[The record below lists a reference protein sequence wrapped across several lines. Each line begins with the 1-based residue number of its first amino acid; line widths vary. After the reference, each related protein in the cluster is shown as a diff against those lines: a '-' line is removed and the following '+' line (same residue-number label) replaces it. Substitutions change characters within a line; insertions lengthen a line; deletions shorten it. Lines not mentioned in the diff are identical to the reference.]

1 MKKLFLAVSLL
12 LFSTL
17 FTHTNACTGIR
28 LVAEN
33 GDVIF
38 ARTMEWGAFELH
50 SRISVIP
57 RGYTFTSLTPD
68 GPNGK
73 QYTTKYGIIG
83 VDIINK
89 SILAD
94 GMNEKGLTVGMLYHP
109 GFAEYT
115 PYDKSNAKNCVSAQ
129 EITNY
134 MLATF
139 ATVEEVKEGIYDI
152 DIVGVGEESLGIVAD
167 CHWMVTD
174 ISGKSIVIECTDQK
188 VKIYDATLGVLT
200 NSPNYD
206 WHLTNIRNYLN
217 LSGLP
222 AENKELSG
230 TKYTPI
236 GAGSGLL
243 GLPGDNT
250 PPSRFIRAVT
260 WTQTARELPNGKEG
274 IHEAFRILDNF
285 QLPLEPELLEAYRK
299 KTGDMETM
307 RSSTQY
313 TVAYDIAALTLN
325 FHTEKNRRVRQ
336 INMNKINFSKIG
348 KDIVHLKMD
357 ETDEDDILDITPEL

>member
-1 MKKLFLAVSLL
+1 MKKLLFAVFLIIL
-12 LFSTL
+12 STFL
-17 FTHTNACTGIR
+17 IKTSACTGIR
-28 LVAEN
+28 LLAEN

-50 SRISVIP
+50 SRITVIP
-57 RGYTFTSLTPD
+57 PGYTFTALTPD

-73 QYTTKYGIIG
+73 KYTTKYGIIG
-83 VDIINK
+83 LDIVNK
-89 SILAD
+89 NILAD

-109 GFAEYT
+109 RFAEYT
-115 PYDKSNAKNCVSAQ
+115 PYNKSNAKNSVSAQ
-129 EITNY
+129 ELTNY
-134 MLATF
+134 ILASFT
-139 ATVEEVKEGIYDI
+139 TIEEVKEGIKNI
-152 DIVGVGEESLGIVAD
+152 VIVGVGEESLGIVAD

-174 ISGKSIVIECTDQK
+174 PSGKSIVIECTDQQ
-188 VKIYDATLGVLT
+188 VKIYDASLGVLT

-250 PPSRFIRAVT
+250 PPSRFIRAVA
-260 WTQTARELPNGKEG
+260 WTQTARELPNGKEA

-285 QLPLEPELLEAYRK
+285 QLPLEPELLEVYRK

-313 TVAYDIAALTLN
+313 TVAYDIVGHTLN

-336 INMNKINFSKIG
+336 INMNEIDFTKIG

-357 ETDEDDILDITPEL
+357 ESDEDDILDITPEL